1 MEGQAQGAAAA
12 AAAGQAAKPSLAAW
26 KQGAVQMTMA
36 SAGELVA
43 KTAPKQ
49 QKSSSSKAA
58 VKRPKGPEKPF
69 LEKTK
74 EERFGTKPREVNMSK
89 QVKDVLQFLEAHQA
103 RESPISW
110 EEIVRDG
117 IPAW

>member
-1 MEGQAQGAAAA
+1 
-12 AAAGQAAKPSLAAW
+12 
-26 KQGAVQMTMA
+26 MTMA

-49 QKSSSSKAA
+49 KPSSNKAA
-58 VKRPKGPEKPF
+58 AKRPKPGQDKPF

-74 EERFGTKPREVNMSK
+74 EERFGTKPRDVNMSK

-103 RESPISW
+103 RESPITW
-110 EEIVRDG
+110 EEIVKDA

>member
-1 MEGQAQGAAAA
+1 MEGQAPPAAAA
-12 AAAGQAAKPSLAAW
+12 AAAAAAAKPSLAGW
-26 KQGAVQMTMA
+26 KQGAAQMKMA

-49 QKSSSSKAA
+49 KPSNKAAA
-58 VKRPKGPEKPF
+58 VKRPKVEKPF

-103 RESPISW
+103 KETPISW
-110 EEIVRDG
+110 EEIVRDA